1 MRAPH
6 HCRDNMDGI
15 TEAQIIEWG
24 GKLLAGLGVTGGG
37 GLGLALLVRYLWR
50 KFGDEGL
57 AMQRMAWET
66 EYIPSLH
73 REIDHQAQ
81 TIRALYDQNSALHAR
96 VIELTAQ
103 TLGLHAPAKRDE

>member
-1 MRAPH
+1 
-6 HCRDNMDGI
+6 MDGI

-24 GKLLAGLGVTGGG
+24 GKLLAGLGITGGG
-37 GLGLALLVRYLWR
+37 GLGLALVVRFLWR

-73 REIDHQAQ
+73 REIDHLAA
-81 TIRALYDQNSALHAR
+81 TNRALYDQNALLHAR
-96 VIELTAQ
+96 VIELTAES
-103 TLGLHAPAKRDE
+103 LGLAASKKRTD

>member
-1 MRAPH
+1 
-6 HCRDNMDGI
+6 MDGV
-15 TEAQIIEWG
+15 TETQIIEWA
-24 GKLLAGLGVTGGG
+24 GKLLAALGVTGGG
-37 GLGLALLVRYLWR
+37 GIGIALVVRYLWR

-73 REIDHQAQ
+73 REIDHQAA
-81 TIRALYDQNSALHAR
+81 TIRGLYDQNAALHAR

-103 TLGLHAPAKRDE
+103 TLGLPAPAAKRDE